1 MKPIFQDTTL
11 QINFETS
18 GFVIVNLLNETDLIS
33 LSEIY
38 NQYLGKNV
46 FDHFTTSNVSL
57 PSELKFEIANSID
70 KIVSP
75 KLADLMSDTTFWPGA
90 FLIKPPGEESE
101 FKAHQDWTFVDEEK
115 FVSGNVWIPLTD
127 VHIHNG
133 CLSVIESSHY
143 PNIRSIRSQ
152 TIPDFFHTNREVI
165 KPFLKPI
172 HLKAGQALIFNH
184 SLIHHS
190 YSNTSGINRIAV
202 SKGFNSAEATL
213 MHYLKTSDQTAEL
226 YEMPKDFVFSY
237 DNLEDLKHKPINGKI
252 IKTLS
257 YYDKSY
263 SDDEIIEILTKLK
276 NINLIQLDE

>member
-1 MKPIFQDTTL
+1 MKPIFHDTTL
-11 QINFETS
+11 QIKFETS
-18 GFVIVNLLNETDLIS
+18 GFVIVNLLNEIDLIS

-38 NQYLGKNV
+38 HQYLGKHV

-57 PSELKFEIANSID
+57 PSEIKYAIANSID
-70 KIVSP
+70 EIVWP
-75 KLADLMSDTTFWPGA
+75 KLANLMSDTTFWPGA

-101 FKAHQDWTFVDEEK
+101 FQAHQDWTFVDEEK

-127 VHIHNG
+127 VNIHNG
-133 CLSVIESSHY
+133 CLSVIESSQY
-143 PNIRSIRSQ
+143 PNIKSIRSQ
-152 TIPDFFHTNREVI
+152 TIPDFFHTNREII

-213 MHYLKTSDQTAEL
+213 LHYLKTSDQTAEL

-257 YYDKSY
+257 YHDKSY
-263 SDDEIIEILTKLK
+263 SDDEINEMLTKLK
-276 NINLIQLDE
+276 NIDLIQLFE

>member
-1 MKPIFQDTTL
+1 MKTIFHDTTL
-11 QINFETS
+11 QVNFETS
-18 GFVIVNLLNETDLIS
+18 GFVIVDLLNETDLIS

-57 PSELKFEIANSID
+57 AFEIKYEIANSID
-70 KIVSP
+70 KILSQ
-75 KLADLMSDTTFWPGA
+75 KLANLMCNTTFWPGA
-90 FLIKPPGEESE
+90 FLIKPTGEESE

-115 FVSGNVWIPLTD
+115 FVSGNVWVPLCD
-127 VHIHNG
+127 VNIHNG
-133 CLSVIESSHY
+133 CLSVIESSQY

-172 HLKAGQALIFNH
+172 NLKAGQALIFNH

-213 MHYLKTSDQTAEL
+213 LHYLKTSDQTAEL
-226 YEMPKDFVFSY
+226 YEMPKDFVFKY
-237 DNLEDLKHKPINGKI
+237 DNLNDLKHKPINGKI
-252 IKTLS
+252 INTLS

-276 NINLIQLDE
+276 NINLIQLY

>member
-1 MKPIFQDTTL
+1 MKTIFHDTTL
-11 QINFETS
+11 QVNFETS
-18 GFVIVNLLNETDLIS
+18 GFVIVDLLNETDLIS

-57 PSELKFEIANSID
+57 AFEIKYEIANSID
-70 KIVSP
+70 KILSP
-75 KLADLMSDTTFWPGA
+75 KLANLMCNTTFWPGA
-90 FLIKPPGEESE
+90 FLIKPTGEESE

-115 FVSGNVWIPLTD
+115 FVSGNVWVPLCD
-127 VHIHNG
+127 VNIHNG
-133 CLSVIESSHY
+133 CLSVIESSQY
-143 PNIRSIRSQ
+143 SNIRSIRSQ

-172 HLKAGQALIFNH
+172 NLKAGQALIFNH

-213 MHYLKTSDQTAEL
+213 LHYLKTSDQTAEL
-226 YEMPKDFVFSY
+226 YEMPKDFVFKY
-237 DNLEDLKHKPINGKI
+237 DNLNDLKHKPINGKI
-252 IKTLS
+252 INTLS

-276 NINLIQLDE
+276 NINLIQLY

>member
-1 MKPIFQDTTL
+1 MKPIFHDTTL
-11 QINFETS
+11 QIKFETS

-38 NQYLGKNV
+38 HQYLGKHV

-57 PSELKFEIANSID
+57 PSEIKYAIANSID
-70 KIVSP
+70 EIVWP
-75 KLADLMSDTTFWPGA
+75 KLANLMSDTTFWPGA

-101 FKAHQDWTFVDEEK
+101 FQAHQDWTFVDEEK

-133 CLSVIESSHY
+133 CLSVIESSQY
-143 PNIRSIRSQ
+143 PNIKSIRSQ
-152 TIPDFFHTNREVI
+152 TIPDFFHTNREII

-213 MHYLKTSDQTAEL
+213 LHYLKTSDHTAEL

-257 YYDKSY
+257 YHDKSY
-263 SDDEIIEILTKLK
+263 SDDEINEMLTKLK
-276 NINLIQLDE
+276 NIDLIQLFE

>member
-1 MKPIFQDTTL
+1 MKTIFHDTTL
-11 QINFETS
+11 QVNFETS
-18 GFVIVNLLNETDLIS
+18 GFVIVDLLNETDLIS

-57 PSELKFEIANSID
+57 AFEIKYEIANSID
-70 KIVSP
+70 KILSQ
-75 KLADLMSDTTFWPGA
+75 KLANLMCNTTFWPGA
-90 FLIKPPGEESE
+90 FLIKPNGEESE

-115 FVSGNVWIPLTD
+115 FVSGNVWVPLCD
-127 VHIHNG
+127 VNIHNG
-133 CLSVIESSHY
+133 CLSVIESSQY

-172 HLKAGQALIFNH
+172 NLKAGQALIFNH

-213 MHYLKTSDQTAEL
+213 LHYLKTSDQTAEL
-226 YEMPKDFVFSY
+226 YEMPKDFVFKY
-237 DNLEDLKHKPINGKI
+237 DNLNDLKHKPINGKI
-252 IKTLS
+252 INTLS

-276 NINLIQLDE
+276 NINLIQLY